1 MTFPPMPLL
10 PITSPSTITK
20 CKDLPLR
27 ASDVFICSYPK
38 SGTTWT
44 QQLIILLADKWYAT
58 STTGNT
64 DDKADATDDN
74 INDDTKQVEE
84 YNHVSDYA
92 PFYEI
97 DAHWESNTNELTK
110 QVRSNHTKLGRRV
123 FNTHLRWDML
133 PKFAENENDC
143 NTTEQSSNLRPTTG
157 KFIYITRSQSDVV
170 TSFYHHLSNQK
181 EGTYTQGYTQ
191 FVVDWMAGNIA
202 FGNSLHHLLSFVD
215 GFVDN
220 EYASTTEASSNPKP
234 SAVSK
239 VEDHEQPLLLLS
251 YEALKHNLHTEV
263 QRIISFLNLKHIPSH
278 ILDNELL
285 PSFTFDSMKN
295 NSSKFQPKSVTW
307 LNDYQFL
314 RKGIVGDGREL
325 MMTTKV
331 YDEKK
336 GREITLL
343 ELFHDWVKD
352 EGYRECIE
360 ELVECGKLEKKIGD
374 QFLALVD

>member
-1 MTFPPMPLL
+1 MPLL
-10 PITSPSTITK
+10 PISSPSTIAK

-44 QQLIILLADKWYAT
+44 QQIVLSLLSADKRYDPAT
-58 STTGNT
+58 STVGNT
-64 DDKADATDDN
+64 DDKADTIDDN

-97 DAHWESNTNELTK
+97 DAHWESTSNELTQ
-110 QVRSNHTKLGRRV
+110 QVRTNHTKLGRRV
-123 FNTHLRWDML
+123 FNTHLRWDIL
-133 PKFAENENDC
+133 PKFAGTDSDC
-143 NTTEQSSNLRPTTG
+143 NTTEQSSSLRPTTG

-181 EGTYTQGYTQ
+181 EGTYTHGYTQ
-191 FVVDWMAGNIA
+191 FVVDWMDGNIA
-202 FGNSLHHLLSFVD
+202 FGSSIHHLLSFVD

-220 EYASTTEASSNPKP
+220 EYRSTTTEASNSKP

-239 VEDHEQPLLLLS
+239 EDHEQPLLLLS
-251 YEALKHNLHTEV
+251 YEALKHNLHAEV

-307 LNDYQFL
+307 LNNYQFL
-314 RKGIVGDGREL
+314 RKGTVGDGREL
-325 MMTTKV
+325 MMTTQV
-331 YDEKK
+331 YNKEKRK
-336 GREITLL
+336 EVSLL

-352 EGYRECIE
+352 EGYREHIE
-360 ELVECGKLEKKIGD
+360 ELVESGMLEKKIGD